1 MESTP
6 LILLQSNFST
16 GRSQLGFMARNGMPS
31 PSHSWRCES
40 HFLRCQAT
48 VMGKAEYS
56 IQHNINLTFASI
68 WRTTA
73 RETVKPRHSLF
84 WQLMM
89 AIFLCSFCG
98 IFAKSNRPPTTSQCF
113 SSVLRKNTQKIS
125 CRSCN
130 VAIPWHMAYGIWHM
144 KHSKDQWLAELE
156 VVDGIPFRGP
166 LHRHRLQ
173 PLDV

>member
-31 PSHSWRCES
+31 PSHCWRCES
-40 HFLRCQAT
+40 HSLRCQAT

-56 IQHNINLTFASI
+56 IQYNINLTFASI

-98 IFAKSNRPPTTSQCF
+98 IFAKSNRPPTTSQSF
-113 SSVLRKNTQKIS
+113 SSVLRKKHTKDIMQKLQCS
-125 CRSCN
+125 N
-130 VAIPWHMAYGIWHM
+130 PMAYGIWHM

-156 VVDGIPFRGP
+156 VVDGIPFGAP
-166 LHRHRLQ
+166 LGRHCLQ